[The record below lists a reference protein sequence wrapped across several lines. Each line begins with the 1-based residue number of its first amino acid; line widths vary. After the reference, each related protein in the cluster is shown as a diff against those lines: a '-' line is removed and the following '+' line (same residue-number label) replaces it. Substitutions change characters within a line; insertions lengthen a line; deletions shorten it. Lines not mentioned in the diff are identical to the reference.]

1 MVSKNI
7 VKLIKS
13 LSLKKYREK
22 EGLFL
27 VEGNKMV
34 TEALCSNYK
43 VAKIIATHEFLLTTK
58 TDTSYAVEIIE
69 ASQEE
74 IRKASLL
81 KNPQNSMALCEIP
94 ENENIPENINNGL
107 TLYLDGIQDPGNL
120 GTIIRTCDWF
130 NIGFILCSPD
140 TADIY
145 SPKVVQ
151 ASMGSIFRTKL
162 FYIPAWQVLKKESFK
177 NVHIFGAFPDGN
189 NIYTEY
195 LPENT
200 IMFVGNE
207 GNGIRKEVEP
217 FINKRIMIPCF
228 KNNGSAESLNV
239 AVAAGIIC
247 SEFKRRFS
255 YDSYSK

>member
-1 MVSKNI
+1 MVSRNI
-7 VKLIKS
+7 IKLIKS
-13 LSLKKYREK
+13 LSLKKYRER

-34 TEALCSNYK
+34 AEALRSNYK
-43 VAKIIATHEFLLTTK
+43 VKKIIATHEFLLSTN
-58 TDTSYAVEIIE
+58 TDTSSAIDIIE

-94 ENENIPENINNGL
+94 DHGDLPETINNGF

-140 TADIY
+140 TVDIY

-151 ASMGSIFRTKL
+151 ASMGSIFRTQL
-162 FYIPAWQVLKKESFK
+162 FYVPAWQVLDRERFR
-177 NVHIFGAFPDGN
+177 NIHIFGAFPEGN
-189 NIYTEY
+189 NIYTEH

-200 IMFVGNE
+200 IMVIGNE
-207 GNGIRKEVEP
+207 GNGIHSDVEP
-217 FINKRIMIPCF
+217 FIEKKVMIPGF
-228 KNNGSAESLNV
+228 KNSGHAESLNV
-239 AVAAGIIC
+239 AVATGIIC
-247 SEFKRRFS
+247 SEFKRR
-255 YDSYSK
+255 YYSK